1 MVLPSRLHTIETERR
16 CGPITRLNANVR
28 ASSARFRRPGGRDG
42 GRGRTRGFASV
53 AYGRVTRGTPVAQR
67 GFQRTRPGDGSG
79 AHEERVS
86 SLPGPLPAV
95 RAPAPASARPRTH
108 GGAGGT
114 PPQSPAQ
121 RVLGGRARA
130 VLGAM
135 VALLEWRA
143 SLGKRAK
150 GRQGASILGSRSA
163 PRLSRSCPPV
173 PFIPPRGETPRPA
186 AQSETDV
193 GPRDEPLGSVSGLGL
208 GTLSCVKVKQPGYD
222 AAGVLPVGGAACPP
236 RCPAALWRGGRAS
249 PGRSRPPGGSR
260 TVHPQHVAVLVS
272 GAARTT
278 PPPPRKGTGRKSH
291 PRSIHCPWSFRWA
304 GNVHTRFTRPT
315 SPRPRARRGPHR
327 HKTAGQCPR
336 RTAHKSSTD
345 TTARKPQT
353 PDRADSFRG
362 VSAVPHSQTSRLD
375 SPENRQ
381 HPTRSARL
389 QGAKSAFRNP
399 AFLRAN
405 SNPTHSCVEKNK
417 TPRSEAKRGGGRRAP

>member
-42 GRGRTRGFASV
+42 GSGRTRGFASV
-53 AYGRVTRGTPVAQR
+53 ATGRVARGAPVAQR

-121 RVLGGRARA
+121 RVLGDRACA

-186 AQSETDV
+186 AQSEADV

-249 PGRSRPPGGSR
+249 PG
-260 TVHPQHVAVLVS
+260 
-272 GAARTT
+272 
-278 PPPPRKGTGRKSH
+278 
-291 PRSIHCPWSFRWA
+291 
-304 GNVHTRFTRPT
+304 
-315 SPRPRARRGPHR
+315 
-327 HKTAGQCPR
+327 
-336 RTAHKSSTD
+336 
-345 TTARKPQT
+345 
-353 PDRADSFRG
+353 
-362 VSAVPHSQTSRLD
+362 
-375 SPENRQ
+375 
-381 HPTRSARL
+381 
-389 QGAKSAFRNP
+389 
-399 AFLRAN
+399 
-405 SNPTHSCVEKNK
+405 
-417 TPRSEAKRGGGRRAP
+417 

>member
-1 MVLPSRLHTIETERR
+1 MGVRGARLHSPPPS
-16 CGPITRLNANVR
+16 G
-28 ASSARFRRPGGRDG
+28 S
-42 GRGRTRGFASV
+42 
-53 AYGRVTRGTPVAQR
+53 
-67 GFQRTRPGDGSG
+67 SG
-79 AHEERVS
+79 A
-86 SLPGPLPAV
+86 GPVLSWV
-95 RAPAPASARPRTH
+95 RWS
-108 GGAGGT
+108 
-114 PPQSPAQ
+114 
-121 RVLGGRARA
+121 
-130 VLGAM
+130 
-135 VALLEWRA
+135 ALLEWRA

-278 PPPPRKGTGRKSH
+278 PPPKGNRPQVAFAIDSLPVVVSVGRKR
-291 PRSIHCPWSFRWA
+291 P
-304 GNVHTRFTRPT
+304 HTFYEAHVAPTQSQTRPPQT
-315 SPRPRARRGPHR
+315 

-345 TTARKPQT
+345 TTARKPKIE
-353 PDRADSFRG
+353 R
-362 VSAVPHSQTSRLD
+362 
-375 SPENRQ
+375 
-381 HPTRSARL
+381 
-389 QGAKSAFRNP
+389 
-399 AFLRAN
+399 
-405 SNPTHSCVEKNK
+405 THSGDQS
-417 TPRSEAKRGGGRRAP
+417 TRLPRKPPAPHALGKAAGRKIGIQKSGISTGK

>member
-1 MVLPSRLHTIETERR
+1 MLSW
-16 CGPITRLNANVR
+16 VR
-28 ASSARFRRPGGRDG
+28 WS
-42 GRGRTRGFASV
+42 
-53 AYGRVTRGTPVAQR
+53 
-67 GFQRTRPGDGSG
+67 
-79 AHEERVS
+79 
-86 SLPGPLPAV
+86 
-95 RAPAPASARPRTH
+95 
-108 GGAGGT
+108 
-114 PPQSPAQ
+114 
-121 RVLGGRARA
+121 
-130 VLGAM
+130 
-135 VALLEWRA
+135 ALLEWRA

-249 PGRSRPPGGSR
+249 PDRSRPPGGSR

-272 GAARTT
+272 GAARTS
-278 PPPPRKGTGRKSH
+278 PPRKGTGRKSH

-327 HKTAGQCPR
+327 HTKPRASVLGER
-336 RTAHKSSTD
+336 RTSPRQTSQHASPRSSGLI
-345 TTARKPQT
+345 P
-353 PDRADSFRG
+353 G
-362 VSAVPHSQTSRLD
+362 TSRLD